1 MHTKYHALIGA
12 ASDISVPDPKPIF
25 SVSPICLQ
33 TPERL
38 VPLELKVTVPTT
50 GTALPIVLLSHGHG
64 RSNSLSSLDGY
75 APLAEFWAAH
85 GFVVVQPTHLSSK
98 FLSLNAPKG
107 QELFHQERAEDMVR
121 ILDNLDVIESSV
133 PGLSGRLDR
142 ARVAVA
148 GHSAGAWTASML
160 LGASNTDPRGDLID
174 GASTTWYKPEPRIKA
189 GVVLAGVGN
198 GGADLSE
205 NARTNLLPFY
215 APDFSTM
222 KTPALV
228 VFGDEDVGP
237 HLTVRGA
244 DWHADPYFLAPGPK
258 DLLTLRGAKHGL
270 GGVSGWDT
278 AEAADDESPERL
290 AIVQRMTWAYLRSQ
304 LYQEDAA
311 WTEACKSFASLE
323 GQGAVESK
331 H

>member
-1 MHTKYHALIGA
+1 MHTNYHALIGA
-12 ASDISVPDPKPIF
+12 ASAIPVPDSRPIV
-25 SVSPICLQ
+25 SISPICLQ
-33 TPERL
+33 ITQRL
-38 VPLELKVTVPTT
+38 VPLELKVTVPVT
-50 GTALPIVLLSHGHG
+50 GTALPVILLSHGQG
-64 RSNSLSSLDGY
+64 RSNSLSSLEGY

-107 QELFHQERAEDMVR
+107 QELFYQERAEDMVR
-121 ILDNLDVIESSV
+121 ILDNLDSIEASV

-142 ARVAVA
+142 TRVAVA

-160 LGASNTDPRGDLID
+160 LGASNTDPRGD
-174 GASTTWYKPEPRIKA
+174 GATTWYKPEPRIKA
-189 GVVLAGVGN
+189 GVVLAGIGN

-205 NARTNLLPFY
+205 NARTNLIPFY

-228 VFGDEDVGP
+228 VYGDEDVGP

-290 AIVQRMTWAYLRSQ
+290 AIVQRMTLAYLRSQ

-311 WTEACKSFASLE
+311 WMEACQSFASLE
-323 GQGAVESK
+323 GQGVVESK

>member
-1 MHTKYHALIGA
+1 MHTRYHALIGA
-12 ASDISVPDPKPIF
+12 AIAIPVPDPKPIL
-25 SVSPICLQ
+25 STSPICL
-33 TPERL
+33 PSLKRL
-38 VPLELKVTVPTT
+38 VPLELKVTIPTT
-50 GTALPIVLLSHGHG
+50 GTALPIILLSHGHG
-64 RSNSLSSLDGY
+64 RSNSLSSLEGY

-98 FLSLNAPKG
+98 FLSLSAPRG
-107 QELFHQERAEDMVR
+107 QELFYQERAEDMVL
-121 ILDNLDVIESSV
+121 ILDNLDSIEAAV
-133 PGLSGRLDR
+133 PGLAGRLDR

-160 LGASNTDPRGDLID
+160 LGASNTDPRDD
-174 GASTTWYKPEPRIKA
+174 GTTWYKPEPRIKA
-189 GVVLAGVGN
+189 GVILAGIGN
-198 GGADLSE
+198 GGKDLSE
-205 NARTNLLPFY
+205 NARINLIPFY
-215 APDFSTM
+215 GPDFSTM
-222 KTPALV
+222 KIPALV

-258 DLLTLRGAKHGL
+258 ELLTLRGAKHGL

-304 LYQEDAA
+304 LYPGDSA
-311 WTEACKSFASLE
+311 WKEACKSFAGLE